1 MHACWTLCVLSVARR
16 DTGTKRRRAPTTAF
30 PRRAWERETKAKG
43 CLKLSLNSTV
53 LVLSD
58 PAWMRLGD
66 DDRLESLIAAD
77 RFEWPHLVDPLT
89 IGAPVPLAK
98 LEEGGCMPGHRRQ
111 VEGIG
116 LEFDADERQQVVSLT
131 IARP

>member
-1 MHACWTLCVLSVARR
+1 
-16 DTGTKRRRAPTTAF
+16 
-30 PRRAWERETKAKG
+30 
-43 CLKLSLNSTV
+43 
-53 LVLSD
+53 
-58 PAWMRLGD
+58 MRLRD
-66 DDRLESLIAAD
+66 DDRFEWLIAAD

-89 IGAPVPLAK
+89 IGAPDPLAK
-98 LEEGGCMPGHRRQ
+98 LEEGGRMPGHRRQ